1 MTTAS
6 SPVSSAAPVDK
17 DTQAQRNTRLES
29 EDSLK
34 KPEESQKQRELLFK
48 HFVRWKQAQDT
59 TGQDVI
65 YEQIISI
72 HVEIIRLELE
82 LDKSQAGQHAEGKD
96 KSQGYED
103 ADQEESDYNPVE
115 DTDDEMDEGES
126 DS

>member
-1 MTTAS
+1 MTNFSSKACTNFKLFRLKLSTA
-6 SPVSSAAPVDK
+6 K
-17 DTQAQRNTRLES
+17 MLTLFNEEMQR
-29 EDSLK
+29 
-34 KPEESQKQRELLFK
+34 QKELLFK
-48 HFVRWKQAQDT
+48 HFVKWKQAQDT